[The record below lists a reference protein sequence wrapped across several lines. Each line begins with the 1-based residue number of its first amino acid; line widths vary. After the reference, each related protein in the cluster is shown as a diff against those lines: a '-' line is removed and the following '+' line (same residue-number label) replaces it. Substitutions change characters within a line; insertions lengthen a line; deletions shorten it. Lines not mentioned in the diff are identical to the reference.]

1 MNDLRHGQLIILRKD
16 IRYNDLDVSR
26 WTTDNMHL
34 VADELLEQ
42 PVRNV
47 INAYACNSTIN
58 EQDWIALDNLQT
70 TLPGETIMCRD
81 FNAGG
86 GCSVG

>member
-42 PVRNV
+42 PVRNE
-47 INAYACNSTIN
+47 INVYA
-58 EQDWIALDNLQT
+58 
-70 TLPGETIMCRD
+70 
-81 FNAGG
+81 
-86 GCSVG
+86 